1 MLGNPGGIP
10 GTANVTTGE
19 FGDRGRSG
27 RSVNLVALGAVGLV
41 LAACA
46 NNADTRVSSRADT
59 DKNVA
64 AKASAET
71 RAAKVEPD
79 KPAAVAN
86 TARHGFR
93 FSSVGLASWYGE
105 GFHGRRT
112 ANGETFDMNSL
123 TAAHRTLPLPCDVRV
138 TNLAN
143 HRSLVVRVNDRG
155 PFVGNRA
162 IDVSA
167 KTAQLLGFYERG
179 VAKVKI
185 DFIGRAPKPAP
196 KEIKEVTASAAS
208 P

>member
-1 MLGNPGGIP
+1 MK
-10 GTANVTTGE
+10 TGE
-19 FGDRGRSG
+19 FADRGRCG
-27 RSVNLVALGAVGLV
+27 RSMHLVVLGAAGLL

-46 NNADTRVSSRADT
+46 NNIGNDVASRVGADESVTAKTPEPREAKAEPHKQAT
-59 DKNVA
+59 A
-64 AKASAET
+64 AK
-71 RAAKVEPD
+71 PD
-79 KPAAVAN
+79 
-86 TARHGFR
+86 RHGFH
-93 FSSVGLASWYGE
+93 FSSVGLASWYGD
-105 GFHGRRT
+105 GFHGRTT

-185 DFIGRAPKPAP
+185 DYIGRATKPARR
-196 KEIKEVTASAAS
+196 EVTASAAS

>member
-1 MLGNPGGIP
+1 MKAGG
-10 GTANVTTGE
+10 

-27 RSVNLVALGAVGLV
+27 RSVAFGAASLM

-46 NNADTRVSSRADT
+46 NNVDTHVSGRAGA

-64 AKASAET
+64 AKAPPDA
-71 RAAKVEPD
+71 RVAKVKPG
-79 KPAAVAN
+79 KPAAA
-86 TARHGFR
+86 AKSAPHGFH
-93 FSSVGLASWYGE
+93 FSAVGLASWYGE

-143 HRSLVVRVNDRG
+143 HRSLVVRINDRG
-155 PFVGNRA
+155 PFVGNRV

-167 KTAQLLGFYERG
+167 RTAQLLGFYERG

-185 DFIGRAPKPAP
+185 DFIGRAPKPVP
-196 KEIKEVTASAAS
+196 KEVTASAAS